1 MAMSRSGRSLRRPG
15 ARGRAPPTIC
25 SSPATRTTHWPPL
38 PGGSGRRSRR
48 RSRPA
53 DDLSAAMNYTHL
65 KDLISQYTGLEKDAL
80 HIHAALFIYIL
91 VAFLVRKSPRSALPW
106 LAVFVIELANEA
118 HDVWDNWGAPAG
130 WIVGES
136 GKDLWNTM
144 LWPTVLLIAVR

>member
-1 MAMSRSGRSLRRPG
+1 
-15 ARGRAPPTIC
+15 
-25 SSPATRTTHWPPL
+25 
-38 PGGSGRRSRR
+38 
-48 RSRPA
+48 
-53 DDLSAAMNYTHL
+53 MNYTHL

-106 LAVFVIELANEA
+106 LAVFVIEIANEA

-130 WIVGES
+130 WIIGES

-144 LWPTVLLIAVR
+144 LWPTVLLIAVRVAGWRAGRNGEDSGAAASVAPEEDAAARATEQPPGWTGRAP